1 MQFYASGNLLD
12 PVGRVG
18 EVIGSGGGAYPVWT
32 NHREGRVVGTPV
44 RFLHH
49 RSSTLALWV
58 VGQADKQDKIK
69 RGKCGFKPHGLGS
82 RFEVEREAVFE
93 TRPTQGKGPR
103 KYVEGQI

>member
-1 MQFYASGNLLD
+1 MQFYAPVNLLD

-18 EVIGSGGGAYPVWT
+18 EVIGSGEGAYPVWT

-58 VGQADKQDKIK
+58 VGQADKRDKSNAESVVSSLTDCD
-69 RGKCGFKPHGLGS
+69 RES
-82 RFEVEREAVFE
+82 R
-93 TRPTQGKGPR
+93 
-103 KYVEGQI
+103 